1 MRCSKFHRKLGTPH
15 HKISGNYFRTLKNV
29 DLRRL
34 TSEGYRSV
42 AVYLMSKSTRIGRWS
57 DGRQKFERASRTGVV

>member
-15 HKISGNYFRTLKNV
+15 HKISGNYFRTLENV

-42 AVYLMSKSTRIGRWS
+42 TAYLMSKSTRIGR
-57 DGRQKFERASRTGVV
+57 